1 MPANTPGRLTAVGSV
16 RARYWKEALEIFKA
30 HPALGAGAAGY
41 GTARLRYRTQN
52 LDVRQAHGYI
62 VQTLADLGHRRPG
75 DHAGAADRL
84 DGRRGALH
92 PPFNRRW
99 RAKRSPPSV
108 AWRNEP
114 VAYTPER
121 IGMLAM
127 LCIVIVF
134 GVHSFADWTWYV
146 PGDAFVA
153 LLCAGWLAGRGPLPA
168 GRLGVPAGSPAAALP
183 LDALALDQSSESTAG
198 TATLLRASRPRSPR
212 RTPHVYAG
220 LPRGRSGR
228 CASAWRSPSS
238 PGRCSQPGRS
248 GSHSALSKPP
258 NRRSR

>member
-1 MPANTPGRLTAVGSV
+1 MTNPNATVPKNTPGRLTAVGSV
-16 RARYWKEALEIFKA
+16 RARYWKEALEVFEA

-52 LDVRQAHGYI
+52 LDVRQAHGYV
-62 VQTLADLGHRRPG
+62 VQTLADLGIVG
-75 DHAGAADRL
+75 LAITLALLVAWMAAAGRST
-84 DGRRGALH
+84 H
-92 PPFNRRW
+92 PFNRRW
-99 RAKRSPPSV
+99 RAGRSPPSV

-153 LLCAGWLAGRGPLPA
+153 LLCAGWLAGRGPLPS
-168 GRLGVPAGSPAAALP
+168 GKLDVPAGSPAAALP
-183 LDALALDQSSESTAG
+183 
-198 TATLLRASRPRSPR
+198 R
-212 RTPHVYAG
+212 
-220 LPRGRSGR
+220 
-228 CASAWRSPSS
+228 
-238 PGRCSQPGRS
+238 
-248 GSHSALSKPP
+248 
-258 NRRSR
+258 